1 MMIPVFPLNAHV
13 FPEGRLSLRIFE
25 ARYLRM
31 VRERAGR
38 PDGFA
43 MGMLVDGEAG
53 GDVLDL
59 ATLVNIVD
67 FDQLQDGLL
76 GITVEGV
83 ELVRLSQMRTDADG
97 LRWARYESV
106 SIWADAAPG
115 EDDGIKPALL
125 RLFKEYPEIGDL
137 YPGAERRPLDWCM
150 LRWLELLPIDA
161 KAKAHIL
168 TRPSPEM
175 ALALIHSIIDRSDP
189 S

>member
-1 MMIPVFPLNAHV
+1 MIPVFPLNAHV

-43 MGMLVDGEAG
+43 MGMLVEGEAG
-53 GDVLDL
+53 GNVLNL

-76 GITVEGV
+76 GITVEGI

-97 LRWARYESV
+97 LRWAQCEPV
-106 SIWADAAPG
+106 PIWVDGGAN
-115 EDDGIKPALL
+115 EDDGIKSALL
-125 RLFKEYPEIGDL
+125 RLLSEYPEIGAL
-137 YPGAERRPLDWCM
+137 YPAAERRPLQWCL

-161 KAKAHIL
+161 EAKAHIL
-168 TRPSPEM
+168 TRPSSEM
-175 ALALIHSIIDRSDP
+175 AVALIHSIIDRSDP